1 MKKEKEY
8 CWSTNRRRHSR
19 LEAKVWSQEPNP
31 RKIISKLLRW
41 TVCLLL
47 RSCLQFIR
55 SRLMIRLCHLWL
67 DQRLLLISRMVGKD
81 MIGHRALGKVS
92 VFINLNKSNLLKVLI
107 LADLIFKIGITQEN
121 NRELTLSTNNH
132 MVHLLIIQAKL
143 NLAIKI
149 KYKIISTFR

>member
-1 MKKEKEY
+1 
-8 CWSTNRRRHSR
+8 
-19 LEAKVWSQEPNP
+19 
-31 RKIISKLLRW
+31 
-41 TVCLLL
+41 
-47 RSCLQFIR
+47 
-55 SRLMIRLCHLWL
+55 
-67 DQRLLLISRMVGKD
+67 

-92 VFINLNKSNLLKVLI
+92 VFINLNRSNLLKAPI